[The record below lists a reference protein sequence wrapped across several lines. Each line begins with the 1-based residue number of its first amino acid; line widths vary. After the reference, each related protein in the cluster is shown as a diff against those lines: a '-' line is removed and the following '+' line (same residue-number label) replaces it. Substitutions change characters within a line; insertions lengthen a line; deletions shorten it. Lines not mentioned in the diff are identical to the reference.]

1 MSIPEMLFFWK
12 TYASRY
18 LFLISD
24 CFSQTSFS
32 LRFAFSHISLSFLG
46 AFSCRLGFL
55 QFVHPAERTDQ
66 GKSFFSQLTL
76 LRLHVNTAGEEG
88 IHVWLDLPC
97 QNLNS
102 MIGDSRISTANQLH
116 FRLFPFKQQKPI
128 LASLLKKNL
137 MI

>member
-1 MSIPEMLFFWK
+1 M
-12 TYASRY
+12 
-18 LFLISD
+18 
-24 CFSQTSFS
+24 
-32 LRFAFSHISLSFLG
+32 
-46 AFSCRLGFL
+46 
-55 QFVHPAERTDQ
+55 
-66 GKSFFSQLTL
+66 
-76 LRLHVNTAGEEG
+76 NTAGEEG

-102 MIGDSRISTANQLH
+102 MIGDSRISTANQLQ